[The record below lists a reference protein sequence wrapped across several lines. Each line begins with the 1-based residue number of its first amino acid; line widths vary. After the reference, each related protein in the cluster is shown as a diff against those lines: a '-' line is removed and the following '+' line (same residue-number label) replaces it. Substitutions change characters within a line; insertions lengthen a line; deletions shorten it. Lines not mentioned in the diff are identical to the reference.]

1 MKSGETWNK
10 DASGNSN
17 SSWDGLSSVEFAGNK
32 PKFSPNQKYIND
44 FGEAKL
50 RETLGD
56 RESLE
61 GINESYLS
69 QYEPD
74 SKATAHDLA
83 LKESLDHF
91 VVQRLSS
98 DYPDMFIASQEFKNY
113 CDYIMKIADKKKFES
128 KNGEKTL
135 YPEFSTNPV
144 FRDQK
149 MRELVFKTAYP
160 NANLDKM
167 NTWYDQHDAE
177 YRKTIDYFV
186 ENGMK
191 KHNKLSQ
198 KQMDIV
204 GDYIYSGKSF
214 DDGAAEAYSKYC
226 FNDVDDDSRIKPS
239 IPMLGALANYFAS
252 SYTIDEDVRDNSR
265 IIIANPRI
273 GKDKNGKEIRE
284 FSVGVS
290 RKYGCVMEADH
301 FLGMSLSS
309 DDSLDKSRT
318 NKSNDVY
325 RFMMI
330 TFHELTHD
338 HQKYSFLRGEKSS
351 SAMSHILRGIL
362 NKDGE
367 KCYTKKRKDGS
378 TKEGS
383 YVQVNHDNL
392 ETEIQADEEAW
403 QQCRTFL
410 VAHKD
415 GFKVGGEQWQKCRD
429 NADEVRARRAFVKK
443 LASTGEEMPAVQY
456 DISNLKERVKEQPE
470 LLQRYPQLGEYIDN
484 SGNLRPELLFT
495 LDIARD
501 NYDNN
506 YLNQRSDVFG
516 TEIGAYMLTDSDTVN
531 SVVEFI
537 RDNKDSI
544 SSDQAK
550 RLLSNLS
557 HIIHQSIQKT
567 RSLRDINFDN
577 YDETKTRGKDL
588 SPEEMKAALFE
599 QYIKQNYHAVK
610 LAEAIR
616 TIHPDISD
624 KVTEE
629 ERYCGS
635 YYNEFLREEAELT
648 PDFARKAVFMYER
661 PGNPILSN
669 IGKQM
674 RQDYM

>member
-1 MKSGETWNK
+1 MKTGEIWNTDTSDSG
-10 DASGNSN
+10 DSG
-17 SSWDGLSSVEFAGNK
+17 WDDLSSVEFAGNK
-32 PKFSPNQKYIND
+32 LKFSPNQKFIDD
-44 FGEAKL
+44 FGDAKM
-50 RETLGD
+50 
-56 RESLE
+56 RESLGNRE
-61 GINESYLS
+61 SLKEIRESYLS
-69 QYEPD
+69 QYKSD

-98 DYPDMFIASQEFKNY
+98 DYPDMFIGSQEFKNY
-113 CDYIMKIADKKKFES
+113 CDYIMKIADKKIIES

-160 NANLDKM
+160 NASLDKM
-167 NTWYDQHDAE
+167 NAWYDQHDAE
-177 YRKTIDYFV
+177 YRKTIDHFV

-204 GDYIYSGKSF
+204 GDYIYSGKNF
-214 DDGAAEAYSKYC
+214 DNGVAEAYAKYC
-226 FNDVDDDSRIKPS
+226 FNDIDENSTIKPS
-239 IPMLGALANYFAS
+239 VPMIGALTNYFAS
-252 SYTIDEDVRDNSR
+252 QYTIDEDVRRNSR
-265 IIIANPRI
+265 FIIADSSKTPGDLNI
-273 GKDKNGKEIRE
+273 
-284 FSVGVS
+284 GVS
-290 RKYGCVMEADH
+290 TSFGCVMESSH
-301 FLGMSLSS
+301 FLEMSLTT

-318 NKSNDVY
+318 NKSNDIY
-325 RFMMI
+325 RLMMI
-330 TFHELTHD
+330 SFHELTHD
-338 HQKYSFLRGEKSS
+338 HQKNAMERGEKNS
-351 SAMSHILRGIL
+351 SAMAMVLKKVL

-367 KCYTKKRKDGS
+367 KCYTKRRGDGS
-378 TKEGS
+378 IKKGS
-383 YVQVNHDNL
+383 YAQVNHDNL

-403 QQCRTFL
+403 QQCRAFL

-456 DISNLKERVKEQPE
+456 DINNLRVRIKEQPE
-470 LLQRYPQLGEYIDN
+470 LLQRYPQLTEYIDT
-484 SGNLRPELLFT
+484 SGNLKPELLFS

-506 YLNQRSDVFG
+506 YLDQRSDVFG
-516 TEIGAYMLTDSDTVN
+516 TEIGAYMLTDPGTIN
-531 SVVEFI
+531 SVVEYI

-550 RLLSNLS
+550 KLLSNLG
-557 HIIHQSIQKT
+557 HIIHQSIEKT
-567 RSLRDINFDN
+567 RSLRGINFDN

-588 SPEEMKAALFE
+588 SPEEMKTALFE

-610 LAEAIR
+610 LAEEIR
-616 TIHPDISD
+616 AIHPDISD

-648 PDFARKAVFMYER
+648 PGFVRKAITMYER
-661 PGNPILSN
+661 PGNPALLRMSR
-669 IGKQM
+669 QM
-674 RQDYM
+674 RRDYI